1 MSINCKHE
9 ECKYSFE
16 CTLNTLTPAQVRE
29 FILATHRKYYEIES
43 SLWNTMTSHA
53 IWMRAV
59 EAVVPDPEWRDVVA
73 LCAMAACYYGFDYL
87 IEEKA
92 NG

>member
-29 FILATHRKYYEIES
+29 FILATHRKYYEIEG